1 MKDLKVIIVA
11 AIFLVVVS
19 GSSLMAQGRQTRT
32 AAAKAAYGYPTGEF
46 KAKKK
51 KKHRK
56 KRQKSAKAKNKQPAY
71 RKKNPWA
78 N

>member
-1 MKDLKVIIVA
+1 MKDLKVIIIA
-11 AIFLVVVS
+11 TIFLVVAS
-19 GSSLMAQGRQTRT
+19 GTSLIAQGRQTRT

-46 KAKKK
+46 KVKKK
-51 KKHRK
+51 QKHRK
-56 KRQKSAKAKNKQPAY
+56 KKHKKAKAKNKQPAY